1 MNTRTNEPKLLVPRT
16 GWMLAAAL
24 VTAAV
29 GLALLGAAALFP
41 EAPLQWSAFALVGAA
56 LLEFAVGQRLS
67 RSGGPGIAHTFA
79 ALLAL
84 GLASFLL
91 AVLFVLPGARVPQPV
106 ALGVAVF
113 CLANGLFRGLDVLID
128 RPMDSLAEAFDAVFT
143 IVLGAVLV
151 ATWQSAT
158 PSFIAVVA
166 GLELLVGGLAMA
178 ASAVAWGRHPDQP
191 AYQDLEERLTRAE
204 QLRPH

>member
-1 MNTRTNEPKLLVPRT
+1 MKTRTNEPKLVVPRT
-16 GWMLAAAL
+16 GWMLVASL
-24 VTAAV
+24 VTAVV

-41 EAPLQWSAFALVGAA
+41 EAQLQWSAFALVGAA
-56 LLEFAVGQRLS
+56 LLEFAVGQWLS

-84 GLASFLL
+84 GLASFLV
-91 AVLFVLPGARVPQPV
+91 AVAFVLPAARVPQPV

-128 RPMDSLAEAFDAVFT
+128 RPTASLAEAFDAAFT
-143 IVLGAVLV
+143 LALGAVLI

-158 PSFIAVVA
+158 PAFIAVMA
-166 GLELLVGGLAMA
+166 GLELLAGGLAMA
-178 ASAVAWGRHPDQP
+178 ASAVAWGRHPDEL
-191 AYQDLEERLTRAE
+191 AYQDLEERLTHAE
-204 QLRPH
+204 QQLRH

>member
-1 MNTRTNEPKLLVPRT
+1 M
-16 GWMLAAAL
+16 
-24 VTAAV
+24 
-29 GLALLGAAALFP
+29 
-41 EAPLQWSAFALVGAA
+41 
-56 LLEFAVGQRLS
+56 
-67 RSGGPGIAHTFA
+67 
-79 ALLAL
+79 
-84 GLASFLL
+84 
-91 AVLFVLPGARVPQPV
+91 
-106 ALGVAVF
+106 AVF